1 MYILNCMS
9 KFILKKD
16 WVLKGEL
23 LGKSY
28 QELLYNK
35 GEIFEPNSNGEYI
48 IKNSHGQ
55 MILKY
60 NEMKSAENNGELL
73 FEEIVEKVPEI
84 SLTVLDDDF
93 DDIERN
99 YRLQLDV
106 KTTGRKAKEIE
117 KYLRKTLQEM
127 L

>member
-1 MYILNCMS
+1 
-9 KFILKKD
+9 
-16 WVLKGEL
+16 LKGEL

-48 IKNSHGQ
+48 IKGPSRLQNQ

>member
-1 MYILNCMS
+1 MS

-16 WVLKGEL
+16 WVLKGEI

-35 GEIFEPNSNGEYI
+35 GEIFEPNLNGEYI

-73 FEEIVEKVPEI
+73 FGEIVEKVPEI
-84 SLTVLDDDF
+84 SLTVLHDDF

-106 KTTGRKAKEIE
+106 KTTGRKVKEIE

>member
-1 MYILNCMS
+1 MS

-28 QELLYNK
+28 QELLYTK
-35 GEIFEPNSNGEYI
+35 GEIFEPNSHGEYI

-60 NEMKSAENNGELL
+60 EEMKLAEDNGRLL
-73 FEEIVEKVPEI
+73 FEEIVEKIPEI
-84 SLTVLDDDF
+84 SITVLDDDF

-106 KTTGRKAKEIE
+106 KTTGKKAREIE
-117 KYLRKTLQEM
+117 IYLRKTLQEM

>member
-1 MYILNCMS
+1 MS

-35 GEIFEPNSNGEYI
+35 GEIFEPNLNGEYI

-60 NEMKSAENNGELL
+60 NDGELL
-73 FEEIVEKVPEI
+73 FGEIVEKVPEI

>member
-1 MYILNCMS
+1 MS

-16 WVLKGEL
+16 WVLKGEI

-28 QELLYNK
+28 QELMYNK

-60 NEMKSAENNGELL
+60 NEMKSAVDEEDLL
-73 FEEIVEKVPEI
+73 FEEVVEKIPEI

-93 DDIERN
+93 DDVERN

-106 KTTGRKAKEIE
+106 KTTGRKAREIE
-117 KYLRKTLQEM
+117 KFLRKTLQEM

>member
-1 MYILNCMS
+1 MS

-48 IKNSHGQ
+48 IKGPSRLQNQ

-73 FEEIVEKVPEI
+73 FEEILEKVPEI